1 MTALAAQDD
10 VCCCEGAGVTVE
22 AGASDDVGVDV
33 GTVSDLSAVVA
44 VEAALPLATP
54 VLVSADVAD
63 VGKVICAVAASV
75 L

>member
-1 MTALAAQDD
+1 MAAQDD

-33 GTVSDLSAVVA
+33 ETVSGLTAGVA
-44 VEAALPLATP
+44 AEAALPLATP

-63 VGKVICAVAASV
+63 VSKVVRAVAAPV